1 MLYIT
6 NVAKEKR
13 AVALQEARLQADVAQ
28 NAFQH
33 VDGVHWE
40 DAEQQVSDLQSMLC
54 ETQGCGEGAKQK
66 DATAEA
72 ALEDTVRDAICNGLF
87 QKVTSQ
93 SRQPLRNRVASLAP
107 PGVCVLYSVCQR

>member
-1 MLYIT
+1 MQRVLASTLRHRNQNTQVQGMHERPFGDLLHSSHVAQSRSRGTEMHRMLYIT

-13 AVALQEARLQADVAQ
+13 PVALQQARLQADVAQ

-54 ETQGCGEGAKQK
+54 ESQG
-66 DATAEA
+66 
-72 ALEDTVRDAICNGLF
+72 
-87 QKVTSQ
+87 
-93 SRQPLRNRVASLAP
+93 
-107 PGVCVLYSVCQR
+107 

>member
-1 MLYIT
+1 MHRMYRIPYGDVLLWPNVEQSRANKKKMHRMLYIT

-40 DAEQQVSDLQSMLC
+40 DAEQQVSNLQSMLC
-54 ETQGCGEGAKQK
+54 ESQG
-66 DATAEA
+66 
-72 ALEDTVRDAICNGLF
+72 
-87 QKVTSQ
+87 
-93 SRQPLRNRVASLAP
+93 
-107 PGVCVLYSVCQR
+107 